1 MSTREPGQSKDAI
14 DAAIISA
21 AVVGG
26 IFTVTT
32 LAGCKHT
39 EAPALG
45 GIVNAPELVGS
56 GALAAFTLLLIV
68 CAIVGARK

>member
-1 MSTREPGQSKDAI
+1 MREREPGQSSDAVG
-14 DAAIISA
+14 AGTISVI
-21 AVVGG
+21 VVGG
-26 IFTVTT
+26 TLAVCS
-32 LAGCKHT
+32 LAGCKHPDT
-39 EAPALG
+39 PALG